1 MQSNQYTYVLDPVM
15 FLLQCTQKLALLQ
28 NNWGAVRNGRPETGS
43 LYLRPVYLYRQ
54 SVCATTGRPLEATDL
69 QYSSI
74 ASPQS

>member
-43 LYLRPVYLYRQ
+43 LYLRPVYL
-54 SVCATTGRPLEATDL
+54 
-69 QYSSI
+69 
-74 ASPQS
+74 